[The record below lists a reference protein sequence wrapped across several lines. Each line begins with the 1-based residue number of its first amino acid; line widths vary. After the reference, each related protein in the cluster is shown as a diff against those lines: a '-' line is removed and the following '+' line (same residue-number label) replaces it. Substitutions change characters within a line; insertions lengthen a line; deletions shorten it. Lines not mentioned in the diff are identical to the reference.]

1 MRDSNKQQKKLSV
14 KKNSSKE
21 MKIRNDFTFLGA
33 LNASSNVNFSTRKQ
47 WAALPC
53 GRIRTGNYVFKT
65 RQNCEKSL

>member
-1 MRDSNKQQKKLSV
+1 MVVDNKKTKCE
-14 KKNSSKE
+14 KNSSKE

-47 WAALPC
+47 GTPLPC